1 MCAMELI
8 LLVVFAE
15 NHPEDVAV
23 EVEIGAN
30 SDVSVDECHD
40 GDSIANNL
48 DNNPSGSSNA
58 PPRLSI
64 E

>member
-1 MCAMELI
+1 MI
-8 LLVVFAE
+8 FTE

-30 SDVSVDECHD
+30 SDVSVDECHE
-40 GDSIANNL
+40 GDNIANNL
-48 DNNPSGSSNA
+48 DNNPSGSNNP
-58 PPRLSI
+58 PPRLNV